1 MEGIGVHI
9 VAALV
14 LIGVGCCATVLS
26 VYVFPLSVRVRGQ
39 RHGRFAGLCLP
50 QRGQSATNPTAKGQV
65 AQNPVAGG
73 QICT

>member
-50 QRGQSATNPTAKGQV
+50 QRGQSATTPAKEQV
-65 AQNPVAGG
+65 AQNPVPGG